1 MKSSLLLLASAAA
14 FQGNGTYVTLNN
26 GLKMPAVS
34 FGLQVVDDDTAKTQV
49 TQAIGVGVRNIFASV
64 LANCQNGVGDGI
76 KASGIKREELF
87 ICGTVN
93 DGQCSSGDDCY
104 TQTKAACAQ
113 NLQDL
118 SLDYVD
124 MIMLD
129 YPASDCDSIKGQWK
143 AFQEMLDAKK
153 TKSIAVSNFS
163 PDQLDCLKG
172 LTTPTLNQMPYSV
185 GHGSDS
191 VIADNTKRNVIVQAY
206 SPLGSGSLTGD
217 ADCAKIGKQYNKSAA
232 QVALKWILQHN
243 ATFST
248 NLGDSVQYMKEDID
262 LFDFTLSAADMKTLD
277 AKQQQATVKTSFHH

>member
-1 MKSSLLLLASAAA
+1 
-14 FQGNGTYVTLNN
+14 
-26 GLKMPAVS
+26 
-34 FGLQVVDDDTAKTQV
+34 LQVVDDDTAKTQV
-49 TQAIGVGVRNIFASV
+49 VQALGVGVRNIFASV
-64 LANCQNGVGDGI
+64 LAGCQTGAGEGI
-76 KASGIKREELF
+76 KASGVKREELF
-87 ICGTVN
+87 VCGSVN
-93 DGQCSSGDDCY
+93 DGDCSSADDCY

-129 YPASDCDSIKGQWK
+129 YPSSGCDNIKGQWK

-172 LTTPTLNQMPYSV
+172 LTTPTVNQMPYSV

-191 VIADNTKRNVIVQAY
+191 VVADNTKRNVIVQAY
-206 SPLGSGSLTGD
+206 SPLGSGSLVGD
-217 ADCAKIGKQYNKSAA
+217 ADCAKIGKQYKKSAA
-232 QVALKWILQHN
+232 QVALKWILQQN

-248 NLGDSVQYMKEDID
+248 NLGDSVQYMKEDIA
-262 LFDFTLSAADMKTLD
+262 LFDFTLSAADMKILD
-277 AKQQQATVKTSFHH
+277 AKQQQTAAKSTFFHH